1 MSKFKIGQKVKFIGK
16 AEGLEDTNC
25 NIKKGDVGEILE
37 IERVFK
43 YPIKVEF
50 KKDNIYY
57 TEFFKETELEEVGK
71 IYSILEFTEGIQYR
85 KLLDN
90 GKKSRYIYKIENKKL
105 YCRFDNEAKNE
116 FKESKMSY
124 NELIDTKYIR
134 YEEKKEIDWSK
145 VPRGTK
151 VQVRDFDDGD
161 FWYNR
166 YYYGFDK
173 DSEYPYCTTK
183 RIDDDEFTGETAKST
198 LTGYQKIRIYDSA
211 DIKESWY
218 KED

>member
-1 MSKFKIGQKVKFIGK
+1 MSEFKVGQKVRFIGK
-16 AEGLEDTNC
+16 LEDLGDTNC
-25 NIKKGDVGEILE
+25 NIKEGDVGEILD
-37 IERVFK
+37 IERSFN
-43 YPIKVEF
+43 YPIKVKF

-57 TEFFKETELEEVGK
+57 TEYFKEIELEEIGK
-71 IYSILEFTEGIQYR
+71 IYSILEFKEGVQYR

-90 GKKSRYIYKIENKKL
+90 GKESRDIYKIENKKL
-105 YCRFDNEAKNE
+105 YSRYDNEAKNE
-116 FKESKMSY
+116 FEESKMSY

-151 VQVRDFDDGD
+151 VQVRDFDGD

-183 RIDDDEFTGETAKST
+183 RIDDDEFTGDTAKSI
-198 LTGYQKIRIYDSA
+198 LTGYQEIRIYDPS

-218 KED
+218 KEES

>member
-1 MSKFKIGQKVKFIGK
+1 MSNFKVGQKVKFIGK
-16 AEGLEDTNC
+16 AEDLEDINC
-25 NIKKGDVGEILE
+25 NIKEGDVGEILD
-37 IERVFK
+37 IERSFN

-57 TEFFKETELEEVGK
+57 TEYFKEVELEEIDK
-71 IYSILEFTEGIQYR
+71 IYSILEFKEGVQYR

-90 GKKSRYIYKIENKKL
+90 GKESRYIYKIENKKL
-105 YCRFDNEAKNE
+105 YYRFDNKEKNE
-116 FKESKMSY
+116 FEESKMSY
-124 NELIDTKYIR
+124 NELIDTKYVR

-151 VQVRDFDDGD
+151 VQVKDYGTY

-173 DSEYPYCTTK
+173 DSGHPYCTTK
-183 RIDDDEFTGETAKST
+183 RIDDDEFKEDTTKNT
-198 LTGYQKIRIYDSA
+198 LTDYQEIKI
-211 DIKESWY
+211 
-218 KED
+218 

>member
-25 NIKKGDVGEILE
+25 NIKVGDVGEILE
-37 IERVFK
+37 IERFK

-50 KKDNIYY
+50 KKDNTYY
-57 TEFFKETELEEVGK
+57 TEYFKEVELEEIDK
-71 IYSILEFTEGIQYR
+71 IYSILEFKEGVQYR
-85 KLLDN
+85 KLLEN
-90 GKKSRYIYKIENKKL
+90 GKESRYVCKIENKKL
-105 YCRFDNEAKNE
+105 YYRYDNEAKNE

-134 YEEKKEIDWSK
+134 YEENKIDWSK

-151 VQVRDFDDGD
+151 VQVKDFDGD

-183 RIDDDEFTGETAKST
+183 RIDDDEFTGDTAKNT
-198 LTGYQKIRIYDSA
+198 LTGYQKIRIYDPA

-218 KED
+218 KEE

>member
-1 MSKFKIGQKVKFIGK
+1 MSNFKVGQKVKFIGK

-25 NIKKGDVGEILE
+25 NIKEGDVGEILD
-37 IERVFK
+37 IERGFN

-57 TEFFKETELEEVGK
+57 TEFFKEVELEEIDK
-71 IYSILEFTEGIQYR
+71 IYSILEFKEGVQYR
-85 KLLDN
+85 KLLEN
-90 GKKSRYIYKIENKKL
+90 GKESRYVCKIENKKL
-105 YCRFDNEAKNE
+105 YYRYDNEAKNE

-124 NELIDTKYIR
+124 NELIDAKYIK

-151 VQVRDFDDGD
+151 VQVKDFDTD

-166 YYYGFDK
+166 YYYGFQK
-173 DSEYPYCTTK
+173 GSQYPYCTTK
-183 RIDDDEFTGETAKST
+183 RIDGDEFTGDTAKNT
-198 LTGYQKIRIYDSA
+198 LTGYQEIRIYNSA

-218 KED
+218 KEED

>member
-1 MSKFKIGQKVKFIGK
+1 MSEFEVGQIVKFIGK
-16 AEGLEDTNC
+16 SEGLEDINC
-25 NIKKGDVGEILE
+25 NIKEGDVGEILE
-37 IERVFK
+37 IERGFS
-43 YPIKVEF
+43 YPIKVKF
-50 KKDNIYY
+50 IKDNIYY
-57 TEFFKETELEEVGK
+57 TEFFKEAELEEIDK
-71 IYSILEFTEGIQYR
+71 IYSILEFKEGVQYR
-85 KLLDN
+85 KLLDD
-90 GKKSRYIYKIENKKL
+90 GKESGCIYKIENKKL
-105 YCRFDNEAKNE
+105 YYRLDNKAKNE

-124 NELIDTKYIR
+124 NELIDTKYVR

-151 VQVRDFDDGD
+151 VQVRDFDGD

-183 RIDDDEFTGETAKST
+183 RIDDDEFTGETAKNT

-218 KED
+218 KEER

>member
-1 MSKFKIGQKVKFIGK
+1 MSNFKVGQKVKFIGK
-16 AEGLEDTNC
+16 AEDLEDINC
-25 NIKKGDVGEILE
+25 NIKEGDVGEILD
-37 IERVFK
+37 IERSFN

-57 TEFFKETELEEVGK
+57 TEYFKEVELEEIDK
-71 IYSILEFTEGIQYR
+71 IYSILEFKEGVQYR

-90 GKKSRYIYKIENKKL
+90 GKESRYIYKIENKKL
-105 YCRFDNEAKNE
+105 YYRFDNKEKNE
-116 FKESKMSY
+116 FEESKMSY
-124 NELIDTKYIR
+124 NELIDTKYVR

-151 VQVRDFDDGD
+151 VQVRDFDGD

-183 RIDDDEFTGETAKST
+183 RIDDDEFTGDTAKNT
-198 LTGYQKIRIYDSA
+198 LTGYQEIRIYDTA